1 MYANQ
6 SSYDNAQA
14 SYDNAV
20 EPGYWDEDDSCVYD
34 AMKEDFDDEF
44 VVTLYDEGNETIND
58 LLLKVASSGSS
69 DSNDV
74 KQLVLALQDFYQ
86 SELEKYSDINYDAK
100 YKELKDANDDY

>member
-1 MYANQ
+1 MYAN
-6 SSYDNAQA
+6 QA

-58 LLLKVASSGSS
+58 LLLKVAS
-69 DSNDV
+69 DANELDV
-74 KQLVLALQDFYQ
+74 KQLVLALQSFYQ
-86 SELEKYSDINYDAK
+86 SELEKYSDINYNAK

>member
-1 MYANQ
+1 MYYANQ
-6 SSYDNAQA
+6 FE
-14 SYDNAV
+14 YDNAV
-20 EPGYWDEDDSCVYD
+20 EPGYWDEDDSYVYD

-44 VVTLYDEGNETIND
+44 IVTLYEESDETIDD
-58 LLLKVASSGSS
+58 LLLKVASSGSY